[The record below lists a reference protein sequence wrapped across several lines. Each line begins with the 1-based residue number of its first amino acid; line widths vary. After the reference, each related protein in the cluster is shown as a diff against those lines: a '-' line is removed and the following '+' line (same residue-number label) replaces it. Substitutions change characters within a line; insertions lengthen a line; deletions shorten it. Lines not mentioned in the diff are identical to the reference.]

1 MSRRRSDSSSRN
13 RRRSSSSSSSSSARF
28 EFEIE
33 SSSSSS
39 WTSSSSRGR
48 QRAQNRRNR
57 NRNRRQVQIV
67 ECNCSGSRPSNENP
81 VMGAMNQRPAQVTQ
95 NCNCG
100 GSRPTNEYP
109 VMGAMNERPTQ
120 ITQNCN
126 CGQPSNVSPEQN
138 RRPSCRR
145 FCENVCRSQFGSG
158 RRQCILDC
166 LACRGNTMGEMDDND
181 WNWRS
186 PGPRGD
192 VMGVQS
198 DMYDGHYW
206 DSDY

>member
-1 MSRRRSDSSSRN
+1 MSRRRRRSDSSSRN
-13 RRRSSSSSSSSSARF
+13 RRRSSSSTARF

-39 WTSSSSRGR
+39 RTSSSQVEGT
-48 QRAQNRRNR
+48 QNRRR

-67 ECNCSGSRPSNENP
+67 QCNCGGSRPSNENP
-81 VMGAMNQRPAQVTQ
+81 VMGAMNQRPTQVTQ

-109 VMGAMNERPTQ
+109 VMGAMNE
-120 ITQNCN
+120 
-126 CGQPSNVSPEQN
+126 SPN

-145 FCENVCRSQFGSG
+145 FCENVCRSQFGSR
-158 RRQCILDC
+158 RRQCIQDC

-181 WNWRS
+181 CNWRS

>member
-1 MSRRRSDSSSRN
+1 MSRRRRRSDSSSRN
-13 RRRSSSSSSSSSARF
+13 RRRSSSSTARF

-39 WTSSSSRGR
+39 RTSSSQVEGT
-48 QRAQNRRNR
+48 QNRRR

-67 ECNCSGSRPSNENP
+67 QCNCGGSRPSNENP
-81 VMGAMNQRPAQVTQ
+81 VMGAMNQRPTQVTQ

-120 ITQNCN
+120 FTQNCN
-126 CGQPSNVSPEQN
+126 CGQPSNVSPAQN

-145 FCENVCRSQFGSG
+145 FCENACRSLYGSG
-158 RRQCILDC
+158 RRQCIQDC

-181 WNWRS
+181 CDWRS

-198 DMYDGHYW
+198 DMNDGHYW
-206 DSDY
+206 DFDY